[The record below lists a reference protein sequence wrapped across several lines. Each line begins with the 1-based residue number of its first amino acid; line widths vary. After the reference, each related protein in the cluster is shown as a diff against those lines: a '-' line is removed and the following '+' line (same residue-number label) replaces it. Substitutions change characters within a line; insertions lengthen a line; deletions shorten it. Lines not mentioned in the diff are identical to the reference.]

1 MRSEYDKKE
10 KAIRFDVEFP
20 AFVDRWIYPEFILKG
35 NESLH
40 RAKGVEFE
48 IKTTPSMPKESVFM
62 VVMDQKSDHDK
73 SVLIRFPLPSAEWGK
88 RIITFDEF
96 VERPETVKMI
106 RLGINP
112 RVNKQSYWIRNLQ
125 IIYGNKESEK

>member
-1 MRSEYDKKE
+1 M
-10 KAIRFDVEFP
+10 
-20 AFVDRWIYPEFILKG
+20 DRWIYPEFILKG

-40 RAKGVEFE
+40 GAKGVEFE

-62 VVMDQKSDHDK
+62 VVMDQKSEHDK
-73 SVLIRFPLPSAEWGK
+73 SVLIRFPMPSAEWEK